1 MVALHTLVVP
11 PRPDRRRD
19 EGALREQRALDG
31 VAGASRQAQQV
42 VSVRPGALAAAA
54 RLDAAEVPHSPAHGY
69 TGVYTLQVLFS
80 AIQSSTCSLH
90 AVECGRSLCASLPSE
105 VA

>member
-1 MVALHTLVVP
+1 M
-11 PRPDRRRD
+11 
-19 EGALREQRALDG
+19 QRALIPLLFLSLAC
-31 VAGASRQAQQV
+31 AGCVTVPS
-42 VSVRPGALAAAA
+42 AA